1 MSFPNKAPSAG
12 EEVGTQRR
20 GGPKAVASAVLLV
33 LIVVADLW
41 VWIRNPDDL
50 DRLLINLLLG
60 LSAFATLHLRLLSL
74 ASAGFAAI
82 GAYASAIFA
91 VKLGVPIWLAMP
103 AAASVSA
110 LVALVIGLPVLRL
123 KDVYLAVAT
132 LGFGEIVRVAIILL
146 PDLTGGSTGANLST
160 GFPYEAMK
168 QTHAWVM
175 ALVLLA
181 LGWIL
186 ATTARTRTGRALRA
200 IRENADAAATMGID
214 VVAHRLLSFAA
225 SAFLAGLAG
234 AFYAHSVGSLD
245 AGDFKFTRAVD
256 VLTYAVLG
264 GSGVWFGPLL
274 GAGFL
279 TALPILLRDSLSF
292 LQNFAQLPNI
302 VNGLA
307 LMLAIIFMPGGF
319 TSMFEGALGRRGG
332 PKAAGKAGSEAG
344 RARKRWHSA
353 PVPADGLA
361 ETKAEGNEPILRL
374 VEVSRNFG
382 GVEALSKVGFDLRRG
397 SICGLIGPNG
407 AGKTTLINA
416 ITGVIPPSSGR
427 ILFAGSDIA
436 GRPPHRIA
444 RAGIART
451 YQNIQLF
458 GEMSVLENVVVGRHV
473 HIRTSLP
480 EAWLSLPGQRRE
492 ESHAR
497 KEAHALLSRLG
508 LDELSGAR
516 ASTLSY
522 GDQRRVEIARAL
534 AMLTPEPGDRE
545 GAARPQLLLL
555 DEPAAG
561 MNEAETEKLGDFIAT
576 LKTHGYTVLVVEHHM
591 DLIMKI
597 CDRIVVLDFGRKI
610 AEGAPEEVSRDP
622 AVLEAYLGGE

>member
-20 GGPKAVASAVLLV
+20 GGPKAVASVVLLV

-353 PVPADGLA
+353 HRFRPTASPRPKPKEMNPFSDLSRSAGILAASRPCRKSDSTCGEAPSADSSDPTEPA
-361 ETKAEGNEPILRL
+361 R
-374 VEVSRNFG
+374 
-382 GVEALSKVGFDLRRG
+382 
-397 SICGLIGPNG
+397 
-407 AGKTTLINA
+407 
-416 ITGVIPPSSGR
+416 PPSSTPS
-427 ILFAGSDIA
+427 LASS
-436 GRPPHRIA
+436 PPA
-444 RAGIART
+444 RAGYCSPEATSPGALRT
-451 YQNIQLF
+451 GSQ
-458 GEMSVLENVVVGRHV
+458 GRASRGP
-473 HIRTSLP
+473 IRTS
-480 EAWLSLPGQRRE
+480 SY
-492 ESHAR
+492 SAR
-497 KEAHALLSRLG
+497 
-508 LDELSGAR
+508 
-516 ASTLSY
+516 
-522 GDQRRVEIARAL
+522 
-534 AMLTPEPGDRE
+534 
-545 GAARPQLLLL
+545 
-555 DEPAAG
+555 
-561 MNEAETEKLGDFIAT
+561 
-576 LKTHGYTVLVVEHHM
+576 
-591 DLIMKI
+591 
-597 CDRIVVLDFGRKI
+597 
-610 AEGAPEEVSRDP
+610 
-622 AVLEAYLGGE
+622 